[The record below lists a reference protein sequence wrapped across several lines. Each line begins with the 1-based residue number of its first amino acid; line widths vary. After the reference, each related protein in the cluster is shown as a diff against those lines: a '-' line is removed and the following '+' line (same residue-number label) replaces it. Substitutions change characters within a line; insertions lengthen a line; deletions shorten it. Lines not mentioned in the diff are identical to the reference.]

1 MASRKLIFFVTTDPA
16 VQAGPAIA
24 AYVLADAALTAGIEA
39 EVRLAAAA
47 VLVADPGYVA
57 TVHGSG
63 RLRQGLDR
71 AVARGV
77 ETTVCPESV
86 DGHGIPDEQL
96 VRIGASRRA
105 LAEILA
111 EVDDDRTVLV
121 PL

>member
-1 MASRKLIFFVTTDPA
+1 MVRRKLIFFVTADPA
-16 VQAGPAIA
+16 DEVAPAIA
-24 AYVLADAALTAGIEA
+24 AYLLADAALAAGLDA
-39 EVRLAAAA
+39 EVRLANDA
-47 VLVADPGYVA
+47 VLVADPGYLA
-57 TVHGSG
+57 TVPECS

-77 ETTVCPESV
+77 VTTVCPEAV

-96 VRIGASRRA
+96 DGIGASRRP

-111 EVDDDRTVLV
+111 EVREDRSVVV

>member
-16 VQAGPAIA
+16 VQAGPVIA
-24 AYVLADAALTAGIEA
+24 AYVLADAALSAGIEA
-39 EVRLAAAA
+39 EVRLAADA

-63 RLRQGLDR
+63 RLRHGLDR

-77 ETTVCPESV
+77 ETTVCPEAV
-86 DGHGIPDEQL
+86 DAHGIPDEQL
-96 VRIGASRRA
+96 IGIGASRRP
-105 LAEILA
+105 LADIRA
-111 EVDDDRTVLV
+111 EVDEDRSVVV